1 MIDAAPNW
9 LAYVTAAGAVATP
22 ILVAILGGIGWRIRS
37 RIDRRTELERKLR
50 EDRIEIYNE
59 LLEPFVIIFMSDDA
73 WKSDP
78 KNKTRD
84 KNAMGAK
91 HLLSLD
97 YKRNAFRL
105 AVLGSDG
112 VLRAYNSLMQ
122 YFFLLNDKPAP
133 EEARVK
139 GMLER
144 IGVLLLE
151 IRKSMGNEATSLDR
165 WEMLE
170 WFMTDMKVVRGK

>member
-1 MIDAAPNW
+1 MIDSSSTW
-9 LAYVTAAGAVATP
+9 LDYMTAAGAVATP
-22 ILVAILGGIGWRIRS
+22 ILVAILGGIGWRIRN
-37 RIDRRTELERKLR
+37 RIDRRAELESKLR
-50 EDRIEIYNE
+50 EDRITIYNE
-59 LLEPFVIIFMSDDA
+59 LLEPFVIIFMSEEA

-78 KNKTRD
+78 KNEARD
-84 KNAMGAK
+84 KNAMGAT

-122 YFFLLNDKPAP
+122 YFFLLSDHSAP
-133 EEARVK
+133 DEARVK
-139 GMLER
+139 GMLDR
-144 IGVLLLE
+144 IGMLLLE
-151 IRKSMGNEATSLDR
+151 IRRSMGNESTSLDR

-170 WFMTDMKVVRGK
+170 WFMTDMKAVRGK